1 MAIQGSGSQD
11 DPFQITTVI
20 ELMEKVQIEG
30 AYLKIMNNM
39 DLDASVGWTNVIWR
53 CAEVDGTTAHGGCSV
68 IRNIAV
74 GAKSFIIVGINMH
87 ILIKNIN
94 FENIQCSLT
103 DRAQSFI
110 YNENFNYGGSL
121 QLENCGFHITYTG
134 PVGLPFTLIG
144 YKKDGDNRLQVV
156 ATNCEFCIIDNTNS
170 ISQNTCVLCSRVIGS
185 SGGHNCLFQGCRFA
199 FYLKESSNTIL
210 RLTYGGTHNLP
221 YFHKCYFIGYTKS
234 DKSYFTLFN
243 DNAAGYA
250 HCYVAIDT
258 RKNDNSSI
266 WNITIAPSTSLDNK
280 SYAKQIIID
289 TSLLNQKAIDS
300 IPVAWETTND
310 IYGRPTN
317 ILQNPDELYKL
328 HWYATKE

>member
-20 ELMEKVQIEG
+20 ELMEKVQIKG

-39 DLDASVGWTNVIWR
+39 DLDASFGWDDVEWQCT
-53 CAEVDGTTAHGGCSV
+53 EVDGTTIHGGCSV
-68 IRNIAV
+68 IRNITL
-74 GAKSFIIVGINMH
+74 GAKTFIRIGKNMH
-87 ILIKNIN
+87 ILIKNVN

-103 DRAQSFI
+103 SGRQSFI
-110 YNENFNYGGSL
+110 LSKSDYSSESI
-121 QLENCGFHITYTG
+121 QLENCGFHITYAG
-134 PVGLPFTLIG
+134 PVGLPSTLIG
-144 YKKDGDNRLQVV
+144 HEDDVNRLRVV

-170 ISQNTCVLCSRVIGS
+170 TSQNTCVLSPQVDGS
-185 SGGHNCLFQGCRFA
+185 NDSCLFQGCRFA
-199 FYLKESSNTIL
+199 FYLKENSNTIL
-210 RLTYGGTHNLP
+210 RLAYRNSSYSLP
-221 YFHKCYFIGYTKS
+221 HFHKCYFIGYTKS
-234 DKSYFTLFN
+234 DNSYFTLFD

-266 WNITIAPSTSLDNK
+266 WNITTAPSTSLDND

-289 TSLLNQKAIDS
+289 TSLLNQKAIQS
-300 IPVAWETTND
+300 IPVDWEATND

>member
-103 DRAQSFI
+103 NREQIFI
-110 YNENFNYGGSL
+110 YNENLNFGGSI
-121 QLENCGFHITYTG
+121 QLENCGFHIIYTG
-134 PVGLPFTLIG
+134 PIGLPLNLIG
-144 YKKDGDNRLQVV
+144 YKKDRDNRLQVV

-170 ISQNTCVLCSRVIGS
+170 TSQNTCVLCSQVIGGADS
-185 SGGHNCLFQGCRFA
+185 CLFQGCRFA

-210 RLTYGGTHNLP
+210 RLTYHGNAYRPPH
-221 YFHKCYFIGYTKS
+221 FHKCYFIGYTKS
-234 DKSYFTLFN
+234 DNSYFTLFD
-243 DNAAGYA
+243 DNNAGYA

-266 WNITIAPSTSLDNK
+266 WNSTTAPSTSLDNS

-289 TSLLNQKAIDS
+289 TSLLNQKAIQS
-300 IPVAWETTND
+300 IPVDWEATND

>member
-20 ELMEKVQIEG
+20 ELMEKVQIKG

-39 DLDASVGWTNVIWR
+39 DLDASIGWADVIWR
-53 CAEVDGTTAHGGCSV
+53 CAEVDGTTAHGGCSI
-68 IRNIAV
+68 IRDIVV
-74 GAKSFIIVGINMH
+74 GAKTFIKIGLNMN

-103 DRAQSFI
+103 SRIQHFI
-110 YNENFNYGGSL
+110 SNENNYESDGTL
-121 QLENCGFHITYTG
+121 RLENCGFHITYTG
-134 PVGLPFTLIG
+134 PQGLPLYFIG
-144 YKKDGDNRLQVV
+144 NEWICYVHVV

-170 ISQNTCVLCSRVIGS
+170 TSQNTCLLCSTAI
-185 SGGHNCLFQGCRFA
+185 SGASCLFQGCRFA
-199 FYLKESSNTIL
+199 FYLKESSNTVL
-210 RLTYGGTHNLP
+210 QLAYQGSGYWSRPH
-221 YFHKCYFIGYTKS
+221 FHKCYFIGYTKS
-234 DKSYFTLFN
+234 DNSYFTLFN
-243 DNAAGYA
+243 DNSAGYA

-258 RKNDNSSI
+258 RKNNNSYM
-266 WNITIAPSTSLDNK
+266 WNITTAPSTSLDNIGG
-280 SYAKQIIID
+280 YAKQIIID

-300 IPVAWETTND
+300 IPVAWEATND